1 MSLRPLAC
9 LWLLLAAALGAAP
22 ETPGL
27 RVATA
32 GHSFHVWMG
41 PIVEEL
47 AKGAGI
53 DGHRTVASSFIGG
66 SRTSQHWDVP
76 EERNKVKGV
85 LSEGGA
91 DVLTLSPT
99 LVPDDAIL
107 KFAQL
112 GLAKNPALRVT
123 VQQSWIPYDDLT
135 FWIARKRP
143 SAVDRDAKTP
153 EQLRAA
159 HADYFKLV
167 DAEVRSVN
175 AKLGR
180 DIVRLVPAGSAVLAL
195 RERVAKGEVPGI
207 TKQSQLFSDPLGHP
221 TEPIKALNSYC
232 HFAVLYGRSPA
243 GLPVPKGLQKA
254 ADGQKLNTLLQQIA
268 WEAVLANPL
277 AGIKAQK

>member
-112 GLAKNPALRVT
+112 GLAKNPALRSPSSRAGFPT
-123 VQQSWIPYDDLT
+123 TTSPSGSR
-135 FWIARKRP
+135 ASGPRP
-143 SAVDRDAKTP
+143 STAMPRPRSSSAPRMRTISSWSTP
-153 EQLRAA
+153 RCA
-159 HADYFKLV
+159 
-167 DAEVRSVN
+167 R
-175 AKLGR
+175 
-180 DIVRLVPAGSAVLAL
+180 
-195 RERVAKGEVPGI
+195 
-207 TKQSQLFSDPLGHP
+207 
-221 TEPIKALNSYC
+221 
-232 HFAVLYGRSPA
+232 
-243 GLPVPKGLQKA
+243 
-254 ADGQKLNTLLQQIA
+254 
-268 WEAVLANPL
+268 
-277 AGIKAQK
+277 

>member
-1 MSLRPLAC
+1 M
-9 LWLLLAAALGAAP
+9 
-22 ETPGL
+22 
-27 RVATA
+27 
-32 GHSFHVWMG
+32 
-41 PIVEEL
+41 
-47 AKGAGI
+47 
-53 DGHRTVASSFIGG
+53 
-66 SRTSQHWDVP
+66 
-76 EERNKVKGV
+76 
-85 LSEGGA
+85 
-91 DVLTLSPT
+91 
-99 LVPDDAIL
+99 
-107 KFAQL
+107 
-112 GLAKNPALRVT
+112 
-123 VQQSWIPYDDLT
+123 
-135 FWIARKRP
+135 
-143 SAVDRDAKTP
+143 
-153 EQLRAA
+153 
-159 HADYFKLV
+159 
-167 DAEVRSVN
+167 N